1 MTSGSEVFKH
11 SRVDVLVI
19 VSLTDL
25 VWPARFT
32 DLIIL
37 TVITAQVVDRS
48 TYIVHRILVH
58 GRTEELSDGVN

>member
-1 MTSGSEVFKH
+1 MTSGSEVFLH

-19 VSLTDL
+19 VSLSDL

-37 TVITAQVVDRS
+37 TVITAQVVDGS
-48 TYIVHRILVH
+48 TYIVHRIPVL